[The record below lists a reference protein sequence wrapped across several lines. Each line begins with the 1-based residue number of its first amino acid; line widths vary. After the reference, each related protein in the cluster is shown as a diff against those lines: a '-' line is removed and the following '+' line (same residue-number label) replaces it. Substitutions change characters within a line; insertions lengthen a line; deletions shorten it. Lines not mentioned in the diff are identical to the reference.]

1 MAKVAGRMSSTPTVQ
16 ARPSAIRRS
25 KWMPDAVVWLA
36 LPAMIVLAAL
46 FVLPLSRLVVDSLV
60 TDTGISLSRYTDLLN
75 DGLFIPI
82 MERTI
87 KIALVVTVVAAA
99 IGYPLAYAA
108 TRLPRYPAAVVL
120 ASVSLPFFTSTLV
133 RSYAWRALLADNGV
147 VNNWLMASGIF
158 SKPHQ
163 LVFNDTG
170 IVIGMSQVLLPMMT
184 LPIYAAMRGIDRRL
198 TDAARSMGASP
209 FSAWQTVFLPQSLN
223 GLMAGVSLVFISSL
237 GFYTTPALLGGP
249 AVPMI
254 AQRIDVQINT
264 QNEYGPTAAQATIL
278 LIGVVILMT
287 LLRKP
292 LGLTAPG
299 TAGVSVSQTASGRV
313 SRAVGAVTDLV
324 ANRLAGGIFGRIG
337 RLIGEGISYVRHVVL
352 GLITLIGIVMLV
364 GPQVVV
370 LMLAFNSSNFL
381 VFPPTGY
388 STRWFDE
395 FFNDQFWLAS
405 TYLSITVS
413 IAAAVLA
420 TIVGV
425 LCAFA
430 VARTR
435 LRKFGVLFYLLSMA
449 PMVMPPIIYAVALF
463 FLFARGGLLGTPT
476 ALVLAYM
483 VLGIP
488 YVMITSQAVIRN
500 IDPLY
505 ERAAASLGA
514 NALHRARD
522 IVLPFIIPAAIS
534 SLLFAFIMAF
544 DDLVL
549 GVFLG
554 SAQTVTLQVRMYQN
568 IQFELSPKVAAVGV
582 LMTFAMLFVGFL
594 VLTATRMR
602 SNRRH

>member
-1 MAKVAGRMSSTPTVQ
+1 MSTPTVR
-16 ARPSAIRRS
+16 ARRSTIRRPT
-25 KWMPDAVVWLA
+25 WMPDAVVWLA
-36 LPAMIVLAAL
+36 LPAVIVLLAL

-60 TDTGISLSRYTDLLN
+60 TDSGMSLSRYTDLLH
-75 DGLFIPI
+75 DGLFIPV

-87 KIALVVTVVAAA
+87 KIALVVTVVAAL

-108 TRLPRYPAAVVL
+108 TRLPRYLAAAVL

-133 RSYAWRALLADNGV
+133 RSYAWRALMADNGV
-147 VNNWLMASGIF
+147 VNNWLTKLGIF
-158 SKPHQ
+158 SEPHQ
-163 LVFNDTG
+163 LVFNDIG
-170 IVIGMSQVLLPMMT
+170 IVVGMSQVLLPMMT
-184 LPIYAAMRGIDRRL
+184 LPLYAAMSGIDRKL

-209 FSAWQTVFLPQSLN
+209 FSAWRTVFLPQSVN
-223 GLMAGVSLVFISSL
+223 GLMAGASLVFISSL

-264 QNEYGPTAAQATIL
+264 QNQYGPTAAQATIL
-278 LIGVVILMT
+278 LIGVVILMV
-287 LLRKP
+287 LLRRP
-292 LGLTAPG
+292 LGLTSPQTLAGG
-299 TAGVSVSQTASGRV
+299 TSRAVSGRV
-313 SRAVGAVTDLV
+313 SNAVAAMTDLI
-324 ANRLAGGIFGRIG
+324 ANRLAGGLLGRAG
-337 RLIGEGISYVRHVVL
+337 RLVGEGISYVRHVLLAVV
-352 GLITLIGIVMLV
+352 TVVGIVILV
-364 GPQVVV
+364 GPQLVV

-388 STRWFDE
+388 STRWFEEYFTDE
-395 FFNDQFWLAS
+395 FWLSS
-405 TYLSITVS
+405 TYLSLTVA
-413 IAAAVLA
+413 IAAAALA
-420 TIVGV
+420 TVLGV

-435 LRKFGVLFYLLSMA
+435 LRKAGVLFYLLSMA
-449 PMVMPPIIYAVALF
+449 PLVMPPIIYAVALF

-476 ALVLAYM
+476 ALVLAYTI
-483 VLGIP
+483 LGLP

-505 ERAAASLGA
+505 EHAAASLGA
-514 NALHRARD
+514 NAARRARD
-522 IVLPFIIPAAIS
+522 ILLPLILPAAIS
-534 SLLFAFIMAF
+534 SLLFAFVMAF

-568 IQFELSPKVAAVGV
+568 IQFEVSPKVAAVGV

-594 VLTATRMR
+594 VMVTSRIRGARGKR
-602 SNRRH
+602 S

>member
-1 MAKVAGRMSSTPTVQ
+1 MSTATVP
-16 ARPSAIRRS
+16 ATRSRIRRPR
-25 KWMPDAVVWLA
+25 WMPDAVFWLA
-36 LPAMIVLAAL
+36 LPAVIALVAL

-60 TDTGISLSRYTDLLN
+60 TDTGMSLSRYTDLLH
-75 DGLFIPI
+75 DGLFIPV
-82 MERTI
+82 MERTL
-87 KIALVVTVVAAA
+87 KIALVVTVVTAA
-99 IGYPLAYAA
+99 IGYPLAYA
-108 TRLPRYPAAVVL
+108 TIRMPRYLAAVAL

-147 VNNWLMASGIF
+147 VNNWLTGLGIF

-163 LVFNDTG
+163 LVFNDLG
-170 IVIGMSQVLLPMMT
+170 IIIGMSQVLLPMMT
-184 LPIYAAMRGIDRRL
+184 LPIYAAMRGIDRKL

-209 FSAWQTVFLPQSLN
+209 FSAWRTVFFPQSVN

-264 QNEYGPTAAQATIL
+264 QNQYGPTAAQATIL
-278 LIGVVILMT
+278 LIGVVILMI
-287 LLRKP
+287 LLRRP
-292 LGLTAPG
+292 LGLTASDRLG
-299 TAGVSVSQTASGRV
+299 GDVSRTVSGRLSGV
-313 SRAVGAVTDLV
+313 VAGVTDLI
-324 ANRLAGGIFGRIG
+324 ANRLAGGLLGRVG
-337 RLIGEGISYVRHVVL
+337 RSVGEGISRVRHVVL
-352 GLITLIGIVMLV
+352 GVVAVVGIVILIG
-364 GPQVVV
+364 PQIVV
-370 LMLAFNSSNFL
+370 LMLAFSSSNFL

-388 STRWFDE
+388 SMRWFDE
-395 FFNDQFWLAS
+395 YFNDDFWLSS
-405 TYLSITVS
+405 TYLSLTVS
-413 IAAAVLA
+413 IAAAALA
-420 TIVGV
+420 TAVGV

-435 LRKFGVLFYLLSMA
+435 LRKVGILFYLLSMA

-463 FLFARGGLLGTPT
+463 FLFARGGLLGTPI
-476 ALVLAYM
+476 ALVLAYT
-483 VLGIP
+483 VFGIP

-505 ERAAASLGA
+505 EQAAASLGA
-514 NALHRARD
+514 NAARRARD
-522 IVLPFIIPAAIS
+522 ILLPLIVPAAIS
-534 SLLFAFIMAF
+534 SLLFAFVMAF

-568 IQFELSPKVAAVGV
+568 IQFEVSPKVAAVGV

-594 VLTATRMR
+594 VMITTRRRRQR
-602 SNRRH
+602 S

>member
-1 MAKVAGRMSSTPTVQ
+1 MSTPTV
-16 ARPSAIRRS
+16 RAIRSTIRRPT
-25 KWMPDAVVWLA
+25 WMPDAVVWLA
-36 LPAMIVLAAL
+36 LPAVMALLAL

-60 TDTGISLSRYTDLLN
+60 TDTGLSLSRYTDLLH
-75 DGLFIPI
+75 DGLFIPV

-99 IGYPLAYAA
+99 IGYPLAYTA
-108 TRLPRYPAAVVL
+108 TRLPRYLAAVML

-147 VNNWLMASGIF
+147 VNDWLTAWGIF

-163 LVFNDTG
+163 LVFNDLG

-184 LPIYAAMRGIDRRL
+184 LPIYAAMRGIDRKL

-209 FSAWQTVFLPQSLN
+209 FSAWRTVFFPQSVN

-264 QNEYGPTAAQATIL
+264 QNQYGPTAAQAAVL
-278 LIGVVILMT
+278 LIGVVILMI
-287 LLRKP
+287 LLRRP
-292 LGLTAPG
+292 LGLTSPDG
-299 TAGVSVSQTASGRV
+299 SGGDV
-313 SRAVGAVTDLV
+313 SRKVSGHLSGSVGTLTDLV
-324 ANRLAGGIFGRIG
+324 ANRVAGGLLGRVG
-337 RLIGEGISYVRHVVL
+337 RLVGEGISRVRHVL
-352 GLITLIGIVMLV
+352 LGIVAVVGIVILV
-364 GPQVVV
+364 GPQIVV

-395 FFNDQFWLAS
+395 YFNDEFWLSS
-405 TYLSITVS
+405 TYLSITVA
-413 IAAAVLA
+413 IVAAALA
-420 TIVGV
+420 TVLGV

-435 LRKFGVLFYLLSMA
+435 LRKVGVLFYLLSMA

-463 FLFARGGLLGTPT
+463 FLFVRGGLLGTPT
-476 ALVLAYM
+476 ALVLAYS
-483 VLGIP
+483 VFGIP
-488 YVMITSQAVIRN
+488 YVMITSQAVIKN

-505 ERAAASLGA
+505 EHAAASLGA
-514 NALHRARD
+514 NGLRRARD
-522 IVLPFIIPAAIS
+522 ILLPLIFPAAIS
-534 SLLFAFIMAF
+534 SLLFAFVMAF

-568 IQFELSPKVAAVGV
+568 IQFEVSPKVAAVGV

-594 VLTATRMR
+594 VMVTARIRGNRGQR
-602 SNRRH
+602 S